1 MWILFKV
8 ERDLKALSV
17 LRTAPTKRAWQ
28 CNLVASCH
36 CRLEEMIVVF
46 FLVCLHNRLLDTAV
60 SIVRVLNFK
69 TKTTSVTELIEC
81 EA

>member
-8 ERDLKALSV
+8 ERDLKTLSV

-28 CNLVASCH
+28 CHLIASCH
-36 CRLEEMIVVF
+36 CRLEEIIVDY

-60 SIVRVLNFK
+60 SIVRVLNLK
-69 TKTTSVTELIEC
+69 TKTSSVSELIESKS
-81 EA
+81 